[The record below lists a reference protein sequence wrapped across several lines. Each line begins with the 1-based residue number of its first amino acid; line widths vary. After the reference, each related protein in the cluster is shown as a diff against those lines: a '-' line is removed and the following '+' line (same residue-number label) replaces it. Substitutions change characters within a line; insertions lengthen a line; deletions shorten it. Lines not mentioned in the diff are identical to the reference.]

1 MSGLSDARRRMS
13 RWLAVAVLAV
23 VVAPCTASADPKI
36 DVVQLRNGD
45 RITCEIKQLEQAS
58 LTVSTDPLGTVSVHW
73 AEVATLTSPRFF
85 EVTVESGAKYYGAL
99 AAPLDPGVLLVD
111 DASGSAPVS
120 VPLVEVIGIVPIG
133 RSIWARMDGA
143 VDVGLTVAQANAE
156 THYTVNASDTYR
168 SPTFRIGAA
177 LSSQL
182 TARADTPR
190 QLRTTLTLNGSRL
203 YDNQWFATVLGQIQ
217 QNDELQL
224 DLRTVGGG
232 GLGKGL
238 SQTNHHSIA
247 LYSGLVYTREQFVDQ
262 PVNNSAEVAVGGELD
277 FFTPTKEDFSLTNSV
292 VSYFSLSDPGRVR
305 LELQSA
311 WRHEFLSDFYWAVNG
326 VESFDSRPPDAE
338 KKNDFSLSLS
348 IGWKF

>member
-1 MSGLSDARRRMS
+1 MS
-13 RWLAVAVLAV
+13 RWLTLAVLALIL
-23 VVAPCTASADPKI
+23 APRGAFAAPKL

-45 RITCEIKQLEQAS
+45 RITCEIKQLQQAS

-73 AEVATLTSPRFF
+73 AEVAQLTSPRFF

-99 AAPLDPGVLLVD
+99 AAPTVPGVLVVD
-111 DASGSAPVS
+111 DASGAPPVTL
-120 VPLVEVIGIVPIG
+120 PLAEVIGVVPIG
-133 RSIWARMDGA
+133 RSVWGRMDGN
-143 VDVGLTVAQANAE
+143 VDVGLTVAQANSE

-168 SPTFRIGAA
+168 SPKFRIGGL

-190 QLRTTLTLNGSRL
+190 QLRTTLTLNGSRF
-203 YDNQWFATVLGQIQ
+203 YDNQWFATALGQIQ
-217 QNDELQL
+217 QNDELNL

-247 LYSGLVYTREQFVDQ
+247 LYSGLVYTREAFVDQ
-262 PVNNSAEVAVGGELD
+262 PVNNSAELAVGGELD

-326 VESFDSRPPDAE
+326 VESFDSRPPDTD